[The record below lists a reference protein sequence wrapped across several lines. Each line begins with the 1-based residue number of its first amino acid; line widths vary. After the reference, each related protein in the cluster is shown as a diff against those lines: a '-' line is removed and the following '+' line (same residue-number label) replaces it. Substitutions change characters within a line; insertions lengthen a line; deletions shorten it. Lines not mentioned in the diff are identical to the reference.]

1 MTKEK
6 FKKHIVDIT
15 ASKFEFATI
24 DKSKNNNIWIKI
36 PRNL

>member
-24 DKSKNNNIWIKI
+24 DKSYPDN
-36 PRNL
+36 PSFL